1 MRKILSSAFLS
12 LMLLSCSVT
21 EKPEFIKVNSIDI
34 TDTSLKNFTV
44 QAKLQFKNKNS
55 VGGTLQA
62 KDIHIF
68 MDSIDLATVTTKA
81 FEVPKKSEFEIPLEA
96 VIPFEKVF
104 NDNKQ
109 SLLNNIMNVIS
120 SKKVKLNYKGTVQY
134 KIGVFHYD
142 YPVDYT
148 QEVSLKKN

>member
-1 MRKILSSAFLS
+1 MKKMLFLTLLS
-12 LMLLSCSVT
+12 LILFSCSVT

-68 MDSIDLATVTTKA
+68 MDSIDLATVTSAPFK
-81 FEVPKKSEFEIPLEA
+81 VPKKSEFEIPLEA
-96 VIPFEKVF
+96 VIPFSKVF
-104 NDNKQ
+104 NDHKQ
-109 SLLNNIMNVIS
+109 NLLNNIMNVIS
-120 SKKVKLNYKGTVQY
+120 SKKINLKYKGIVQY
-134 KIGVFHYD
+134 KLGVFHYD
-142 YPVDYT
+142 YPVNYT
-148 QEVSLKKN
+148 QEVSLKKG